1 MPQNRAVTMARRGVV
16 SAPHYLASQAGVRLL
31 QAGGNAVDAAIA
43 ANATL
48 NVVYPFVCGTGGDL
62 FMMIYDAKSD
72 SLNGLNGSGRAP
84 AAATTDWFKANGHQ
98 KMPQRGILS
107 VSVPGAV
114 DGWQMAAERFG
125 RLGLAKALQPA
136 IEYAEEGFG
145 VGPMLHN
152 SIAAV
157 LKAPWCHPSWRAV
170 YAPDGVAPPIGSIL
184 KVPEL
189 GQTLRMIAEQGRD
202 VFYNGVLAKALVEFS
217 EREGGLFTMED
228 LAEHHGEWVEP
239 LSINYHGYRI
249 FEMPPN
255 TQGVTALQM
264 LKLAEGFDLGAS
276 PEEAEGIHLLI
287 EAKKLAFADRAAY
300 LTDLEHMKVAPAALI
315 AEDYIVER
323 RKLINRSQV
332 APQYK
337 EGMSSSKG
345 DTIYL
350 CSADGEGNAVSL
362 IQSNYMGVGSGLVV
376 PGTGIELQN
385 RGAYFSLDPNQI
397 NHIAPRKRTL
407 HTLIPSMAFEGTSS
421 RPSIIFGTMGG
432 DGQAQTHLQVY
443 TKLINFGMNIQETLE
458 APRWVHGKTIE
469 DPDAGEILQIES
481 RFPAEIQAQLKQ
493 FGHEVQEVGEWNR
506 MMGFAQGIVIN
517 PENGL
522 LMGGAD
528 PRADSAAIGW

>member
-1 MPQNRAVTMARRGVV
+1 VV
-16 SAPHYLASQAGVRLL
+16 SAPHYLAAQAGIRLL
-31 QAGGNAVDAAIA
+31 QAGGNAIDAAIA

-48 NVVYPFVCGTGGDL
+48 NVVYPFVCGTGGDI

-72 SLNGLNGSGRAP
+72 DLYGLNGSGRAP
-84 AAATTDWFKANGHQ
+84 AAATIDWFRANGHTR
-98 KMPQRGILS
+98 MPQRGILS
-107 VSVPGAV
+107 VSVPGVV
-114 DGWQMAAERFG
+114 DGWVMAAERFG

-145 VGPMLHN
+145 VGPNLHN
-152 SIAAV
+152 SITTV

-170 YAPDGVAPPIGSIL
+170 YAPDGVAPAVNSIL
-184 KVPEL
+184 RVPEL
-189 GQTLRMIAEQGRD
+189 GRTLRLIAEQGRD
-202 VFYNGVLAKALVEFS
+202 VFYKGELAKALVEFS
-217 EREGGLFTMED
+217 EREGGLFTLED

-239 LSINYHGYRI
+239 LSIRYHDHRI

-264 LKLAEGFDLGAS
+264 LKMVEGFDLGDS
-276 PEEAEGIHLLI
+276 PERAESVHLLI

-300 LTDLEHMKVAPAALI
+300 LTDLEQMKVPPERLI
-315 AEDYIVER
+315 SEDYLTER
-323 RKLINRSQV
+323 RKLIDPTKAAPDCV
-332 APQYK
+332 A
-337 EGMSSSKG
+337 GMSNSKG

-350 CSADGEGNAVSL
+350 CAADGEGNAVSL

-385 RGAYFSLDPNQI
+385 RAAYFSLDPDHV

-407 HTLIPSMAFEGTSS
+407 HTLIPSMAFKEGHD
-421 RPSIIFGTMGG
+421 RPTVVFGTMGG

-443 TKLINFGMNIQETLE
+443 TKLISFGMNIQETLE

-469 DPDAGEILQIES
+469 NPDASEVLQIET
-481 RFPAEIQAQLKQ
+481 RFPAETLTRLREL
-493 FGHEVQEVGEWNR
+493 GHEVQGAGDWNR
-506 MMGFAQGIVIN
+506 LMGYAQGITIN

>member
-1 MPQNRAVTMARRGVV
+1 MPQHRPVTLARRGVV
-16 SAPHYLASQAGVRLL
+16 SAPHYLAAQAGIRLL

-48 NVVYPFVCGTGGDL
+48 NVVYPFVCGTGGDI
-62 FMMIYDAKSD
+62 FMIIYDAKSD
-72 SLNGLNGSGRAP
+72 SLHGLNGSGRAP
-84 AAATTDWFKANGHQ
+84 AAATLDWFKANGHQ

-107 VSVPGAV
+107 VSVPGVV

-145 VGPMLHN
+145 VGPNLHN
-152 SIAAV
+152 SIKTV
-157 LKAPWCHPSWRAV
+157 LSAPWCHPSWRAV
-170 YAPDGVAPPIGSIL
+170 YAPDGVAPPVNSVL
-184 KVPEL
+184 RVPEL
-189 GQTLRMIAEQGRD
+189 GRTLRLIAAQGRD
-202 VFYNGVLAKALVEFS
+202 VFYKDELAKAFVEFS
-217 EREGGLFTMED
+217 EREGGLFTLED
-228 LAEHHGEWVEP
+228 LAAHHGEWVEP

-264 LKLAEGFDLGAS
+264 LKLAEGFDLGGS
-276 PEEAEGIHLLI
+276 PEDWRNVHPLI
-287 EAKKLAFADRAAY
+287 EAKKVAFADRAAY
-300 LTDLEHMKVAPAALI
+300 LTDLEHMKVAPEALI
-315 AEDYIVER
+315 AEDYINQR
-323 RKLINRSQV
+323 RKLIDP
-332 APQYK
+332 AK
-337 EGMSSSKG
+337 AMLACEDGMTSSKG

-350 CSADGEGNAVSL
+350 CAADGEGNAVSL

-385 RGAYFSLDPNQI
+385 RAAYFSLDPNHV

-407 HTLIPSMAFEGTSS
+407 HTLIPSMAFAEKSS
-421 RPSIIFGTMGG
+421 RPAIIFGTMGG

-443 TKLINFGMNIQETLE
+443 TKLINYGMNIQETLE
-458 APRWVHGKTIE
+458 APRWVHGRTIE
-469 DPDAGEILQIES
+469 QPDQGEVLQIEN
-481 RFPAEIQAQLKQ
+481 RFPDESLKQ
-493 FGHEVQEVGEWNR
+493 LAELGHTVLPVGDWNR

-522 LMGGAD
+522 MMGGAD